1 MLLASCPLPFYLLP
15 PTMFLPTSTT
25 WFLLL
30 SNLACSLFFF
40 FFACFLFTPTT
51 CSFFQCCGSRTTATN
66 FLSSGSGSN
75 VLKGKIILRQLNSLD
90 LLLSSSIW
98 IRNTIFIHTTWADIL
113 SILTLRVFKTLHVS
127 LDQYNFFYKSV
138 FILHFYIYAL
148 FYPTFFIQTF
158 LYRFLHNFLT

>member
-1 MLLASCPLPFYLLP
+1 MFLVSVPFPFLLATPPCSFPPQHHGLCFFPTLLAP
-15 PTMFLPTSTT
+15 Y
-25 WFLLL
+25 
-30 SNLACSLFFF
+30 FF
-40 FFACFLFTPTT
+40 FFACFPFTLTT
-51 CSFFQCCGSRTTATN
+51 CTFFQCCGSRTTATN

-127 LDQYNFFYKSV
+127 LVQYNFFYKSV

-148 FYPTFFIQTF
+148 FYPTFFIRTF
-158 LYRFLHNFLT
+158 LFRFLHNFLT

>member
-1 MLLASCPLPFYLLP
+1 MLLVSVHFP
-15 PTMFLPTSTT
+15 
-25 WFLLL
+25 FLLATPPCSFPPQHHGL
-30 SNLACSLFFF
+30 CFFPTLLAPCFF

-113 SILTLRVFKTLHVS
+113 SILTLRVFK
-127 LDQYNFFYKSV
+127 NPACFFGSV
-138 FILHFYIYAL
+138 
-148 FYPTFFIQTF
+148 
-158 LYRFLHNFLT
+158 

>member
-1 MLLASCPLPFYLLP
+1 MFREPDAYLVKLGP
-15 PTMFLPTSTT
+15 VPVSQTS
-25 WFLLL
+25 F
-30 SNLACSLFFF
+30 
-40 FFACFLFTPTT
+40 
-51 CSFFQCCGSRTTATN
+51 
-66 FLSSGSGSN
+66 GSGSN
-75 VLKGKIILRQLNSLD
+75 VLKGKIILQQLNSLD

-148 FYPTFFIQTF
+148 FYPTFFILITIILITIILITNWIYF
-158 LYRFLHNFLT
+158 F